1 MSFVEQIPTRYY
13 PNNKVASHLF
23 GYLGEVTSAQLN
35 RFTDGRLRS
44 GSVIGQA
51 GLELFYNQSL
61 MGIDGTRKV
70 AVNSIGR
77 EIETIDE
84 VAPTEGQQLQLTLDL
99 DLQRAAEEVFCVKR
113 LFRGCC
119 RFKPYFW

>member
-1 MSFVEQIPTRYY
+1 
-13 PNNKVASHLF
+13 
-23 GYLGEVTSAQLN
+23 
-35 RFTDGRLRS
+35 
-44 GSVIGQA
+44 
-51 GLELFYNQSL
+51 

-99 DLQRAAEEVFCVKR
+99 DLQRAAEEVFASSGYSGAAVV
-113 LFRGCC
+113 LNPTSGEVLALSSMPSYDPNDFALGVDEQT
-119 RFKPYFW
+119 WENLN